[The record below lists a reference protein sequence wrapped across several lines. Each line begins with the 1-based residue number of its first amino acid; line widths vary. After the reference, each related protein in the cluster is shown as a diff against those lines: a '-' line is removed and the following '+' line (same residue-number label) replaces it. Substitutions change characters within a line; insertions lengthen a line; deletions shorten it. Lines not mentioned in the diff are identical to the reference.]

1 MSYYISVLNGLVST
15 IKDTA
20 TLFSITISDAANVA
34 HHVCSHVRNID
45 TAYQKKKYW
54 TSCLLALVM
63 CFYLACIAGVFLCG
77 IPMLKIWLIGK
88 FALPAVL
95 ASGISK
101 GILINLCNKLISISN
116 MIV

>member
-1 MSYYISVLNGLVST
+1 MSFSLFNGLVST

-20 TLFSITISDAANVA
+20 ALFSFSIGDAANVTR
-34 HHVCSHVRNID
+34 HVCFHIRNTH
-45 TAYQKKKYW
+45 TACQKKKYW

-77 IPMLKIWLIGK
+77 IPMLKVWLIGK
-88 FALPAVL
+88 FALPTLL

-101 GILINLCNKLISISN
+101 GILINLCNKIINISN
-116 MIV
+116 IIV

>member
-1 MSYYISVLNGLVST
+1 MSYSLFNGLVST

-20 TLFSITISDAANVA
+20 ALFSITISDAVNVT
-34 HHVCSHVRNID
+34 HHVCSHARNIY

-88 FALPAVL
+88 LAVPVVL
-95 ASGISK
+95 ASVTSK
-101 GILINLCNKLISISN
+101 TSLLILCNQLIHLSNLIS
-116 MIV
+116 